1 MAFTEGLKLTT
12 AGDPGVGKTSIISR
26 FAFDSFTN
34 DLDIGVELKLAG
46 VYFYVY
52 LTALLPYLCYTC
64 MHVRSFQN
72 YIVFS

>member
-1 MAFTEGLKLTT
+1 MAFTVSLKLTT
-12 AGDPGVGKTSIISR
+12 AGECGVGKTSIISR
-26 FAFDSFTN
+26 FAFNSFT
-34 DLDIGVELKLAG
+34 DGLDVELKLTG

-52 LTALLPYLCYTC
+52 LTALLLYLCYTC

>member
-26 FAFDSFTN
+26 FAFNSFTN

-46 VYFYVY
+46 VY
-52 LTALLPYLCYTC
+52 TSTYT
-64 MHVRSFQN
+64 
-72 YIVFS
+72 